1 MFVQKEALWISCLQI
16 LQVSS
21 PEKASWQVTKSGP
34 DLYLWPSA
42 DQIFVFEFSV
52 TFWYKLTFMKKIT
65 SFFLILSV
73 FFFSLARAQSQDDM
87 KAMMA
92 YSTPGE
98 VHQMMAKSTGTWNGA
113 VTMWM
118 QPGAPPMSMNAVA
131 KNEMILGGR
140 YLQATNSG
148 QMMGMPFEGIS
159 VTGYDN
165 AKKIFVNSWIDN
177 FGTGMLYLEGTW
189 DNSTMSINLSGKM
202 VDPSSG
208 KDIPIREVIKFV
220 DDNTQ
225 LMDMYVNANG
235 SEYKSMEIKYTRK

>member
-1 MFVQKEALWISCLQI
+1 MR
-16 LQVSS
+16 
-21 PEKASWQVTKSGP
+21 
-34 DLYLWPSA
+34 
-42 DQIFVFEFSV
+42 
-52 TFWYKLTFMKKIT
+52 KIT
-65 SFFLILSV
+65 RFFLILMV
-73 FFFSLARAQSQDDM
+73 LPFSFAKAQSQDDM

-98 VHQMMAKSTGTWNGA
+98 VHQMMAKSVGTWNGA
-113 VTMWM
+113 ITMWM

-177 FGTGMLYLEGTW
+177 FGTGMLFLEGTW
-189 DNSTMSINLSGKM
+189 DNSTMSINLTGKM
-202 VDPSSG
+202 VDPTSG
-208 KDIPIREVIKFV
+208 KDIAVREVIKFV
-220 DDNTQ
+220 DDNNQ
-225 LMDMYVNANG
+225 VMDMYISANG